1 MVRVAVDRSLCC
13 GAGNCV
19 LVAPG
24 VFDQDEDDGVVV
36 LLTETPAAADL
47 SAVRE
52 AAAMCP
58 ASAITVREEIFR
70 NA

>member
-1 MVRVAVDRSLCC
+1 MVRIAVDRSLCC

-36 LLTETPAAADL
+36 LLTETPAPSDETRA
-47 SAVRE
+47 RE

-58 ASAITVREEIFR
+58 ASAITLREDVHR
-70 NA
+70 DA

>member
-36 LLTETPAAADL
+36 LLTETPASSDEAAT
-47 SAVRE
+47 RE

-58 ASAITVREEIFR
+58 ASAITLRDDMYR
-70 NA
+70 DA

>member
-1 MVRVAVDRSLCC
+1 MRVAVDRSLCC

-36 LLTETPAAADL
+36 LLTERPAGPDERAA
-47 SAVRE
+47 RE
-52 AAAMCP
+52 AAVMCP
-58 ASAITVREEIFR
+58 VSAITVREDVAR
-70 NA
+70 DA